1 MPELLTM
8 PLVFGEGIA
17 FVGLSPGAVYSMK
30 PGSGGTGKVMTGLS
44 AAAAVFQITHITI
57 ESEENGE

>member
-1 MPELLTM
+1 M